1 MYKKDKKILITG
13 GSKGIG
19 LELVKYFCKNNFS
32 VTVLSRTFEEKKIR
46 KKIKFLKYNVLK
58 KKNYPNLKSKLK
70 KIKPDIIIHCIG
82 GALGIRDTLSSIKE
96 WNKVF
101 YFNVGHA
108 IEINNLIL
116 PEIIK
121 EKKKCNI
128 VHVSSNSTLDYG
140 PDVKKFGGAA
150 PYICSKSFLNTY
162 VKLAAKEIKNTNISF
177 TAFLPGPILLRH
189 KYWYSLKL
197 KNPKIFKE
205 FKRDYLKG
213 KNFLSAKKV
222 ANAIIK
228 NYKNNLN
235 KKNGRLIEIKN

>member
-140 PDVKKFGGAA
+140 PDVKKYGGAA

-162 VKLAAKEIKNTNISF
+162 VKLAAKEFKNTNISF

-189 KYWYSLKL
+189 KYWYLLKL
-197 KNPKIFKE
+197 KKPKIFNK
-205 FKRDYLKG
+205 FKKDYLKG

-222 ANAIIK
+222 ANIIIK
-228 NYKNNLN
+228 SYNNNLN
-235 KKNGRLIEIKN
+235 KKNGKLIKISN

>member
-1 MYKKDKKILITG
+1 MVKSQTKILITG
-13 GSKGIG
+13 GSKGVG
-19 LELVKYFCKNNFS
+19 LELVNYFVKKKFL
-32 VTVLSRTFEEKKIR
+32 VTVLSRSFKHEKIR
-46 KKIKFLKYNVLK
+46 KKIKFLKCNVIN
-58 KKNYPNLKSKLK
+58 KKNYPNLKKKLK

-121 EKKKCNI
+121 QKKRCNI
-128 VHVSSNSTLDYG
+128 VHVSSSSTLDYG

-162 VKLAAKEIKNTNISF
+162 VKLAAKEFKNTSISF

-197 KNPKIFKE
+197 KKPKIFNE
-205 FKRDYLKG
+205 FKKDYLKG

-222 ANAIIK
+222 ANIIIK
-228 NYKNNLN
+228 SYNNNLN
-235 KKNGRLIEIKN
+235 KKNGKLIKISN

>member
-96 WNKVF
+96 WNEVF

-121 EKKKCNI
+121 EKKSVILCMYHQI
-128 VHVSSNSTLDYG
+128 VH
-140 PDVKKFGGAA
+140 
-150 PYICSKSFLNTY
+150 
-162 VKLAAKEIKNTNISF
+162 
-177 TAFLPGPILLRH
+177 
-189 KYWYSLKL
+189 
-197 KNPKIFKE
+197 
-205 FKRDYLKG
+205 
-213 KNFLSAKKV
+213 
-222 ANAIIK
+222 
-228 NYKNNLN
+228 
-235 KKNGRLIEIKN
+235 